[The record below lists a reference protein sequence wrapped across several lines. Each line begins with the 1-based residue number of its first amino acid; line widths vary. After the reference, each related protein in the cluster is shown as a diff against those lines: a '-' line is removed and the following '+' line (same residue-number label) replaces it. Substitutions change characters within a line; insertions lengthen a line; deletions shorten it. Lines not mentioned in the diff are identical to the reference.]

1 MKLLR
6 LVPAVLLAASGC
18 AAAGSAADSAGSAA
32 SYAPGDLV
40 VRVLTGG
47 GFAPVSAA
55 VTQLPEISVYGDG
68 RVVTIG
74 PVPGLYPGPA
84 LPNIQVRRISAAD
97 VRRLAQRGLAAGV
110 GRGEDMGVPTNV
122 ADAPTT
128 HITVRTA
135 SGAATTDVPAMGI
148 DSAGD
153 GMTADQRAARERMRQ
168 YVEDLRDLPK
178 TLGRNSVGE
187 AVPYEPARIAAVA
200 TPWQPSADGLPSD
213 PPAVE
218 WPSASALPGDPV
230 PDRTGVNC
238 LAVEASPVLSAANS
252 ANARTPWLS
261 GGTRWAVEFRPLLPD
276 ESGCADLGR

>member
-18 AAAGSAADSAGSAA
+18 AAPGSAAENGSSAA

-40 VRVLTGG
+40 LRVRTGG
-47 GFAPVSAA
+47 GFAPLSAA

-110 GRGEDMGVPTNV
+110 GRGEDMGVPNV

-135 SGAATTDVPAMGI
+135 TGAATTDVPAMGI
-148 DSAGD
+148 DSG
-153 GMTADQRAARERMRQ
+153 GEGLTADQRAARGRMQQ
-168 YVEDLRDLPK
+168 YVAELRDLPE
-178 TLGRNSVGE
+178 TLGRKSVGE
-187 AVPYEPARIAAVA
+187 AAPYEPARIAAVA
-200 TPWQPSADGLPSD
+200 TPWRPSADGLPSD
-213 PPAVE
+213 PPAIE

-230 PDRTGVNC
+230 PNRPGVNC
-238 LAVEASPVLSAANS
+238 LAVEASPVLSAAAS

-261 GGTRWAVEFRPLLPD
+261 GGTRWAVALRPLLPD